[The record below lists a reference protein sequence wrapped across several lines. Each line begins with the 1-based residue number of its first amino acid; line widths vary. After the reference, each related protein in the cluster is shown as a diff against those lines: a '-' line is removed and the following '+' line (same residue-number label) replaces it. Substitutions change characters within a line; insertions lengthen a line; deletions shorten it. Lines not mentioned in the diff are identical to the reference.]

1 MVGISL
7 EKLEY
12 LHAVEKGA
20 VTQEEVAYYRR
31 NVRIGDVFRIRDVRR
46 ESGARED
53 VRPVIRKSRVTGKYK
68 HLVTLDCG
76 HSVTYV
82 QIALY
87 HRQHGNSRYIK

>member
-1 MVGISL
+1 MEISL
-7 EKLEY
+7 EKVKY
-12 LHAVEKGA
+12 LCALEKGA

-87 HRQHGNSRYIK
+87 YRQNRNGRYIK